1 MCRLL
6 RPHFAKITTL
16 RLRLACSD
24 GRPLRRTGFKRSLNS
39 TEPGTGRAVA
49 EVAVN
54 PPDPKSGGAAAIADA
69 GITNAA
75 CPFAI
80 RKLSGEAAEMLQLV
94 RTNRLPPQHTPLL
107 SPSGL

>member
-1 MCRLL
+1 M
-6 RPHFAKITTL
+6 
-16 RLRLACSD
+16 
-24 GRPLRRTGFKRSLNS
+24 
-39 TEPGTGRAVA
+39 A

-94 RTNRLPPQHTPLL
+94 RTNRSSPSTHTPAL
-107 SPSGL
+107 PSGL